1 MTHPLTFCSLLCLL
15 VQQSYCL
22 LAQLIR
28 GPYITLGAADLLV
41 AKQMC
46 DGVDVNASV
55 KKHLG
60 ECVTETMEGDVFP
73 DACLPDELRDLLIE
87 DRDRQTWEDTA
98 FLFGIAK
105 NCPCLVSQRKPY
117 FDFSFLYDN

>member
-1 MTHPLTFCSLLCLL
+1 MEESKSPPRIVLFAI
-15 VQQSYCL
+15 QQSYCL

-28 GPYITLGAADLLV
+28 RPYIALGAADLLV
-41 AKQMC
+41 TKKMC

-60 ECVTETMEGDVFP
+60 EGVSEAMEGDVFP
-73 DACLPDELRDLLIE
+73 YACLSDELRDLLIE
-87 DRDRQTWEDTA
+87 GRDRQTGEDTA

-105 NCPCLVSQRKPY
+105 NPHCLV
-117 FDFSFLYDN
+117 